1 MLGFLPQPV
10 RLELMAMSRLQLFL
24 RLLGKHH
31 DVAHRTGIEDR
42 IGVDVPDLVGAA
54 WRAFSGK
61 VAVGLA
67 AQAHD
72 LEQLQ
77 DRIVLS
83 PGEDLTQRE
92 PLGRNALEFEHPRKL
107 AVAVAEDELVVP
119 KLEQPDPDRQRLEDV
134 RQ

>member
-1 MLGFLPQPV
+1 M
-10 RLELMAMSRLQLFL
+10 
-24 RLLGKHH
+24 
-31 DVAHRTGIEDR
+31 
-42 IGVDVPDLVGAA
+42 
-54 WRAFSGK
+54 
-61 VAVGLA
+61 GLA

-92 PLGRNALEFEHPRKL
+92 PLGRNALEFEHPSKL
-107 AVAVAEDELVVP
+107 AVAVAEDELVVT

-134 RQ
+134 RQQLDRLAVGIRAALRGWRRWP